1 MDHALLNSSVKDL
14 LDELFS
20 KGHDPDTAYV
30 MLQIPFGEQMFAR
43 EICVEYYN
51 HFQQSRTTLKRPAG
65 DSSQQLNNHKVA
77 RIGEVESLAVSIV
90 GQSLEQAV
98 TEASTLQAPAQ
109 NFSMDSMID
118 PAHNLNRAALPISS
132 NVTSSNL
139 LTSLD
144 REFEEF
150 INNQTSEGIDLET
163 ITNFIR
169 ENAKK
174 SKEQKKHETTS
185 SIMPTGIFDDVV
197 DWFVDSAGEPAI
209 VQLFV
214 SICVDVIEIMA
225 KNLNNVY
232 IKFERKQNRSC
243 EVSRPG
249 APIEIHRTDFV
260 DLSVSTLIRIMQS
273 YRWANLSLGINRN
286 CSFPLTQDHKTW
298 KRFSE
303 AIYSLRRAIDTIDIY
318 KLYFIFNDMDEY
330 HILTETVKFAIMESF
345 VTFVNNPDMARKIEV
360 QYAEEA
366 ARARKT
372 KLKRILLEC
381 KLR

>member
-14 LDELFS
+14 LNELYS

-51 HFQQSRTTLKRPAG
+51 HFQQSRTTLKRPAN

-77 RIGEVESLAVSIV
+77 RIGEVETLAGNIV

-98 TEASTLQAPAQ
+98 TEASTLQAPAP

-118 PAHNLNRAALPISS
+118 PAHNLNRAVLPTSS

-139 LTSLD
+139 LTGVD
-144 REFEEF
+144 REFEDF
-150 INNQTSEGIDLET
+150 INNQTSEGIDLES

-174 SKEQKKHETTS
+174 NKERKEHETTY

-197 DWFVDSAGEPAI
+197 DWFVESAGEPAR
-209 VQLFV
+209 VQLLV
-214 SICVDVIEIMA
+214 YVCVDVIEIIA
-225 KNLNNVY
+225 KNLDNVF
-232 IKFERKQNRSC
+232 IKFERKPNRTC
-243 EVSRPG
+243 EVSRPL
-249 APIEIHRTDFV
+249 APIEIHRSDFV

-273 YRWANLSLGINRN
+273 KRWSNLCVGINRN
-286 CSFPLTQDHKTW
+286 CNFPLTQDHKTW
-298 KRFSE
+298 KRFSD

-318 KLYFIFNDMDEY
+318 KLYFIFNCMDEY
-330 HILTETVKFAIMESF
+330 HILTERQIRYHGFLCYIRE
-345 VTFVNNPDMARKIEV
+345 
-360 QYAEEA
+360 
-366 ARARKT
+366 
-372 KLKRILLEC
+372 
-381 KLR
+381 